1 MSDSMTARIRSGFHC
16 IARKWHQ
23 RRPDKAR
30 PMASPHE
37 DAGPRLSRSHGMK
50 HSEAQETNGH
60 EATQESLH
68 VRRDGTHSR

>member
-1 MSDSMTARIRSGFHC
+1 MSGSMTARIRSGFHC

-23 RRPDKAR
+23 RRPDKVR
-30 PMASPHE
+30 PHE
-37 DAGPRLSRSHGMK
+37 DKSPRLSRSHGMK

-60 EATQESLH
+60 EATQESIH